1 MVKLIDNVT
10 GKAAQNVCKRQGL
23 FTNEKF
29 WDNFSMTTN
38 FPCIV
43 FLAMFK
49 DNATFFAVVVSSHG
63 KHVLMPNKKKMCV
76 SGYRPSSSFGHQL

>member
-1 MVKLIDNVT
+1 MFVKDRDYLLIGKTRDN
-10 GKAAQNVCKRQGL
+10 L
-23 FTNEKF
+23 
-29 WDNFSMTTN
+29 SMMTKK

-63 KHVLMPNKKKMCV
+63 KHVVMPKKMCV
-76 SGYRPSSSFGHQL
+76 SGYQPSSSFRHQP